1 MFVYKILSSFFYP
14 ILVFIIFFRK
24 LFKKEHPIRYKE
36 KIFTKNFNIFNYKDK
51 KLIWFHAASVGEM
64 KSIIPVLQEIN
75 RKSRNF
81 YFLITTVTLS
91 SSVLAEDEFS
101 KLNNV
106 IHRFLPLDIN
116 FLMEEFFLKWKP
128 SYIFLVDSEIWPNL
142 ILNAKKNKV
151 PLALINGR
159 ITPKTFKRWNLFPK
173 TAEKIFGSF
182 DMCLSAN
189 LETKKFLKNL
199 KAKNITYSGNIKL
212 INRIDIEKIKNLN
225 DKKLISIP
233 FWCAISTHEG
243 EEFFCLQSHKILKNE
258 FDKLITIIAPRHI
271 DRVNSIQRIC
281 EKLGLKSQILNK
293 DETILD
299 DMEVIIINSFGVL
312 PEYLKYAKSVFIGK
326 SSLKNLKNDSGQSP
340 IDAAKLGCKIYH
352 GPYVSNFEDIY
363 EILEKNS
370 ISKKIYNPREL
381 AKYLQQD
388 LTGTN
393 KKNNQF
399 NSFMFELEQKVLN
412 TTMQYVNNFLN
423 NENKQA

>member
-1 MFVYKILSSFFYP
+1 MVNRRTGVIWRVSLTTACVPFDV
-14 ILVFIIFFRK
+14 
-24 LFKKEHPIRYKE
+24 E

-182 DMCLSAN
+182 DMCLSAP
-189 LETKKFLKNL
+189 T
-199 KAKNITYSGNIKL
+199 
-212 INRIDIEKIKNLN
+212 
-225 DKKLISIP
+225 
-233 FWCAISTHEG
+233 
-243 EEFFCLQSHKILKNE
+243 
-258 FDKLITIIAPRHI
+258 
-271 DRVNSIQRIC
+271 
-281 EKLGLKSQILNK
+281 
-293 DETILD
+293 
-299 DMEVIIINSFGVL
+299 GVL
-312 PEYLKYAKSVFIGK
+312 
-326 SSLKNLKNDSGQSP
+326 
-340 IDAAKLGCKIYH
+340 
-352 GPYVSNFEDIY
+352 
-363 EILEKNS
+363 
-370 ISKKIYNPREL
+370 
-381 AKYLQQD
+381 
-388 LTGTN
+388 
-393 KKNNQF
+393 
-399 NSFMFELEQKVLN
+399 
-412 TTMQYVNNFLN
+412 
-423 NENKQA
+423 